1 MADPLVSTRLD
12 RRLAR
17 EVDVLA
23 RRRGQRRSALLRD
36 LIERGLAAA
45 RLEDAV
51 AAYRDGHIS
60 FGRGAEL
67 AGVSVWEF
75 HEALRLRRIGVP
87 RAYTRED
94 MLEDVAQ
101 AFGEA

>member
-17 EVDVLA
+17 QLDALA
-23 RRRGQRRSALLRD
+23 RRRGQRRSAVLRD

-45 RLEDAV
+45 RLEEAV
-51 AAYRDGHIS
+51 AAYRDGRIS
-60 FGRGAEL
+60 FGKGAEV

-75 HEALRLRRIGVP
+75 HETLRARGIGVP
-87 RAYTRED
+87 LTYTRRDLE
-94 MLEDVAQ
+94 EDVAQ
-101 AFGEA
+101 AKGEA